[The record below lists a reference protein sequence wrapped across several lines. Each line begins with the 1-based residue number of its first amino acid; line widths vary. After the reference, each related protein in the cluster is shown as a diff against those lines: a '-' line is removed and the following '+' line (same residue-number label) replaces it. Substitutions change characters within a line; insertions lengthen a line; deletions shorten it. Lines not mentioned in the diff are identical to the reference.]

1 MDVRMTRAILLGL
14 VTLGMACGGQLDTG
28 TAKTPDKPKPGPDG
42 SCPAAQT
49 VCGAGAFALCVNLQ
63 TDPNHC
69 GTCDHACSP
78 GIACQG
84 GACQQTVCTG
94 GTSTFSGQ
102 ATTGPTTDYRRGQQV
117 LADVNG
123 DGRLDL
129 IEWQYDPNV
138 ALDTFRVSLGQPG
151 GGSAAPD
158 TYQASFV
165 VGQILPTNANDDG
178 IDDLFVF
185 AESIPGQGEAPAR
198 VQVWLGHADGRLT
211 LAGANDLGLVDTS
224 RGEAIAVGDL
234 SGDGWSDFVAPSGT
248 DQHQLDV
255 FLSDSTGALHASQT
269 YTIAGVAAFSV
280 FIRDWNL
287 DGAPD
292 LVVLDGPAL
301 EILYNRGDGRFDPP
315 VDCPVLFPTVAGM
328 SVVVEDFNH
337 DGLMDFAFNGN
348 PIRVVL
354 RQSECGFAP
363 VAAYD
368 VPVPTAVPQ
377 TMGDLAAGG
386 GVPLMRAADMNG
398 DGQLD
403 LVVTFDLVYNTPLVP
418 GQPVGGVDPSEVGD
432 TYLAVLFGKP
442 DGTFQLQPTVISL
455 GSSTITDLAVGEAS
469 GDQRPDVVVSTPT
482 GQTSTWENTCQ

>member
-1 MDVRMTRAILLGL
+1 L
-14 VTLGMACGGQLDTG
+14 
-28 TAKTPDKPKPGPDG
+28 TP
-42 SCPAAQT
+42 
-49 VCGAGAFALCVNLQ
+49 
-63 TDPNHC
+63 
-69 GTCDHACSP
+69 
-78 GIACQG
+78 
-84 GACQQTVCTG
+84 
-94 GTSTFSGQ
+94 
-102 ATTGPTTDYRRGQQV
+102 
-117 LADVNG
+117 
-123 DGRLDL
+123 
-129 IEWQYDPNV
+129 
-138 ALDTFRVSLGQPG
+138 
-151 GGSAAPD
+151 
-158 TYQASFV
+158 
-165 VGQILPTNANDDG
+165 
-178 IDDLFVF
+178 
-185 AESIPGQGEAPAR
+185 
-198 VQVWLGHADGRLT
+198 
-211 LAGANDLGLVDTS
+211 AGANDLGLVDTS

-292 LVVLDGPAL
+292 LVVLDGSAL